1 MVVKINVD
9 LVFTVFVN
17 HPLGGAILNDVFT
30 QAFHFHHGSQGKRG
44 STGNTGF
51 QFHTSGTIHNAVG
64 SWPIHRNT
72 FHRNNRR

>member
-30 QAFHFHHGSQGKRG
+30 QAFYFHHGSQGKRG
-44 STGNTGF
+44 SICE
-51 QFHTSGTIHNAVG
+51 QAL
-64 SWPIHRNT
+64 
-72 FHRNNRR
+72 